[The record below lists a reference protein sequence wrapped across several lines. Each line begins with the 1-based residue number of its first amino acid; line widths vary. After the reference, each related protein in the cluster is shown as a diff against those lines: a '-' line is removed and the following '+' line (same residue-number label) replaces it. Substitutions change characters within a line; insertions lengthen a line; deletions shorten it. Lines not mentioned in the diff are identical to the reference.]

1 MIELLLWILAVSVI
15 TLAGSYY
22 AKRFSKPDMLIGLY
36 VAFVVFSNIA
46 AVKLV
51 DYNILGISFF
61 APAAT
66 IIFSITF
73 LLTDIVNEKF
83 GKDETKKMIL
93 IAFVSQIAV
102 TFFIWLTLSLT
113 PAPFWKGEESFQ
125 AILGFAP
132 RLAIAGWIAF
142 FISENLDASIFDWFK
157 KKTKGKALWMRNA
170 FSTLPSMLIDSI
182 VFVTLAFFGTMPF
195 EQLISL
201 IIGLIVVKW
210 IVGIINIPFMYLNRF
225 VMKK

>member
-1 MIELLLWILAVSVI
+1 
-15 TLAGSYY
+15 
-22 AKRFSKPDMLIGLY
+22 MLIGLY

-66 IIFSITF
+66 IVFSVTF

-102 TFFIWLTLSLT
+102 TFFIWLALSLT
-113 PAPFWKGEESFQ
+113 PAPFWQGEEAFQ

-132 RLAIAGWIAF
+132 RIAVAGWIAF

-157 KKTKGKALWMRNA
+157 KKTKGKKLWARNSL
-170 FSTLPSMLIDSI
+170 STLPSMLIDSM
-182 VFVTLAFFGTMPF
+182 VFVSLAFFGTVPL

-201 IIGLIVVKW
+201 IVGLIVIKW
-210 IVGIINIPFMYLNRF
+210 IVGIINIPFMYLNRTIL
-225 VMKK
+225 MK